1 MGKHAGGGKA
11 GKHKADCEKYK
22 ALDSRTKNKIRNIK
36 KQIKKSDKDLQARE
50 DLKRYVKN

>member
-36 KQIKKSDKDLQARE
+36 KQVKKSNKDLQARE
-50 DLKRYVKN
+50 DLKRHVKN